1 MIHTKMKGRHRN
13 GTFLGQ
19 PREQD
24 TLVTANILSS
34 SLCLER
40 QKDREGG
47 DNGTEVL
54 RRFEAEA
61 MAWKNVNQFSRNKRI
76 KKTLNG
82 KVLGECVTKA

>member
-1 MIHTKMKGRHRN
+1 MTNKKMKGRHRN
-13 GTFLGQ
+13 GTLLGE

-24 TLVTANILSS
+24 TLVTANILNS

-40 QKDREGG
+40 QEDREGG
-47 DNGTEVL
+47 DNGMEVL

-82 KVLGECVTKA
+82 KVLGECVAKA